1 MSDNEDGQV
10 GGAGE
15 DMDPL
20 LDIKDLYA
28 GVQSMIQGDDQ
39 AESADDV
46 QLTKP
51 GLAKEPDAAEE
62 PEKQLYE
69 VLPEVNLAQKEGQ
82 LFGSKVGYQIPGA
95 MAAPEV

>member
-1 MSDNEDGQV
+1 
-10 GGAGE
+10 
-15 DMDPL
+15 MDPML
-20 LDIKDLYA
+20 NIKDLYA

-51 GLAKEPDAAEE
+51 GLLAKEPVAVDE

-69 VLPEVNLAQKEGQ
+69 VLPEVNLDQKDGQ
-82 LFGSKVGYQIPGA
+82 LFGSKVGYQIPSTT
-95 MAAPEV
+95 AAPEV